1 MRRCLPLAQVPSI
14 AIALLEIASPRS
26 VLAFDRWSV
35 TSNTDDSVLRV
46 IPESASLQTDD
57 SASALVEQRL
67 TQQEAIRRRLL
78 VTSCAEGKGLV
89 SIEHDDTGLGVQEWH
104 SNGRRVFDMLAVR
117 VCKAAQ
123 QQPVQ

>member
-1 MRRCLPLAQVPSI
+1 MRRCLPLAQVPAI

-46 IPESASLQTDD
+46 IPESAFLQTDD

-67 TQQEAIRRRLL
+67 PQQEAIRRRLL

-117 VCKAAQ
+117 VCKAAL